1 MCGFLA
7 AFSTPPL
14 PESALRAGL
23 AQLRA
28 RGPDGE
34 GIWHED
40 GAWLGH
46 RRLAILDLDP
56 RATQP
61 MHSACGRY
69 VIAFNG
75 EIYNYRELRDQLQA
89 QGTIFRTTSDTEV
102 ILALFA
108 AHGQAMLPQLH
119 GMFAFAIW
127 DRHAQRAFI
136 ARDPYGIKPLYLA
149 RVADGIVLGSQVK
162 ALLATGLVDT
172 ASDARGQAGFW
183 LLGSVPEPHTG
194 YRDISA
200 LPAGHCAWIEHG
212 RAGAPQCWHDIGQ
225 HWRQAPHAALPEA
238 EVFGRVREALRE
250 SVARHLVADVP
261 VGVFLSGG
269 IDSGALAGLMVEAG
283 ARDLTGVT
291 IAYEE
296 FAGRHEDEAPV
307 AAALAAHY
315 GIAHH
320 VRRVGR
326 EEFLADLPRILEAMD
341 QPSIDG
347 INTWYASKAVAE
359 LGLKVVVSGVG
370 GDELF
375 QGYESFDQLPALVA
389 RWNALA
395 RIPGVP
401 ALARLAGRLQARRS
415 GNPRWQHAADWA
427 RSLEGA
433 WWLRRSLHA
442 PQELSARMGAAAAR
456 EGLDGFAAQPWVQ
469 AMTGPLPADPRLALG
484 QLESMTYLRNQLLR
498 DSDWASMAHGVELRT
513 PLVDAYLL
521 QQLQPLLGNFHRFPN
536 KRLLA
541 QAPRNPLPEAIITR
555 RKTGFG
561 IPVARWLAE
570 AGMGG
575 DSGSR
580 GWAVEVARR
589 QGWAL
594 REQHA
599 LDDQQVQA

>member
-1 MCGFLA
+1 MCGFVA
-7 AFSTPPL
+7 AFT
-14 PESALRAGL
+14 SAPVPTAALHAAL
-23 AQLRA
+23 AHMRD

-34 GIWHED
+34 GIWNED

-56 RATQP
+56 RAAQP
-61 MHSACGRY
+61 MHSDCGRY

-75 EIYNYRELRDQLQA
+75 EIYNYRELRAQLQA
-89 QGTIFRTTSDTEV
+89 QGVAFRTTSDTEV

-108 AHGQAMLPQLH
+108 AEGEAMLPKLH
-119 GMFAFAIW
+119 GMFGFAIW
-127 DRHAQRAFI
+127 DRQARRAFI

-149 RVADGIVLGSQVK
+149 TVQGGVILASQVQ
-162 ALLATGLVDT
+162 ALRVSGLLDD
-172 ASDARGQAGFW
+172 APDARGRAGFW
-183 LLGSVPEPHTG
+183 LLGSVPEPRTG
-194 YRDISA
+194 YRDIVA
-200 LPAGHCAWIEHG
+200 LPAGHHAWIEGG

-225 HWRQAPHAALPEA
+225 HWRQAPRDELPDE
-238 EVFGRVREALRE
+238 EVFGRVREALCE

-283 ARDLTGVT
+283 TCDLTGVT
-291 IAYEE
+291 IAYDE
-296 FAGRHEDEAPV
+296 FAGRHEDEAPI
-307 AAALAAHY
+307 AAAIAAHY

-326 EEFLADLPRILEAMD
+326 EEFLADLPRIFEAMD

-375 QGYESFDQLPALVA
+375 QGYESFDQLPKLQA
-389 RWNALA
+389 RWNFVS
-395 RIPGVP
+395 RIPGLLP
-401 ALARLAGRLQARRS
+401 TARLAGRLQARRS
-415 GNPRWQHAADWA
+415 GNPRWNNAADWA

-442 PQELSARMGAAAAR
+442 PQELLELMGPAHARAGL
-456 EGLDGFAAQPWVQ
+456 EGFVAEDWVRG
-469 AMTGPLPADPRLALG
+469 MTGPLPEVPRLALG
-484 QLESMTYLRNQLLR
+484 QIESMIYLRNQLLR

-521 QQLQPLLGNFHRFPN
+521 QQLQPLLGNFARFPH

-541 QAPRNPLPEAIITR
+541 EAPQKPLPEAIITR

-570 AGMGG
+570 AGIGG
-575 DSGSR
+575 GRGSR
-580 GWAVEVARR
+580 GWAAQVARR
-589 QGWAL
+589 QGW
-594 REQHA
+594 
-599 LDDQQVQA
+599 QA

>member
-34 GIWHED
+34 GIWHEE

-56 RATQP
+56 RAAQP
-61 MHSACGRY
+61 MHSPCGRY

-75 EIYNYRELRDQLQA
+75 EIYNFRELRAQLQA
-89 QGTIFRTTSDTEV
+89 QGVVFRTTSDTEV

-108 AHGQAMLPQLH
+108 AQGEAMLAQLH
-119 GMFAFAIW
+119 GMFAFALW
-127 DRHAQRAFI
+127 DRQARRAFI

-149 RVADGIVLGSQVK
+149 RVADGVIVGSQVK

-172 ASDARGQAGFW
+172 VPDARGQAGFW

-200 LPAGHCAWIEHG
+200 LPAGHCAWIEDG
-212 RAGAPQCWHDIGQ
+212 CAGALRCWDDIGR
-225 HWRQAPHAALPEA
+225 HWHQAPRAALPDA
-238 EVFGRVREALRE
+238 EVYQRVQEALRE

-269 IDSGALAGLMVEAG
+269 IDSGALAGLMIEAG

-326 EEFLADLPRILEAMD
+326 EEFLADLPCILEAMD

-375 QGYESFDQLPALVA
+375 QGYESFDQLPRLVA
-389 RWNALA
+389 RSNALA
-395 RIPGVP
+395 RIPGVS

-415 GNPRWQHAADWA
+415 GNLRWRHAADWS

-442 PQELSARMGAAAAR
+442 PEELPALMGVERAR
-456 EGLDGFAAQPWVQ
+456 ETLDASDVRGQVLAL
-469 AMTGPLPADPRLALG
+469 TGPLPADPRLALG

-521 QQLQPLLGNFHRFPN
+521 QQLQPLLGNFHRFSN

-575 DSGSR
+575 ETGSR

-589 QGWAL
+589 QGWVHHD
-594 REQHA
+594 QHEP
-599 LDDQQVQA
+599 QGQA

>member
-1 MCGFLA
+1 MCGLIA
-7 AFSTPPL
+7 AFSTAPFPDH
-14 PESALRAGL
+14 ALRTGL
-23 AQLRA
+23 AHMHA

-34 GIWHED
+34 GVWQED

-56 RATQP
+56 RAAQP

-75 EIYNYRELRDQLQA
+75 EIYNFHALRSELA
-89 QGTIFRTTSDTEV
+89 AAGASFRTESDTEV
-102 ILALFA
+102 LLELFA
-108 AHGQAMLPQLH
+108 REGLAVLPKLH
-119 GMFAFAIW
+119 GMFAFIIW
-127 DRHAQRAFI
+127 DRYTQRGLA
-136 ARDPYGIKPLYLA
+136 ARDPYGIKPLYVAQVAGGVMLA
-149 RVADGIVLGSQVK
+149 SQVK
-162 ALLATGLVDT
+162 ALMATGLVSNAVDVE
-172 ASDARGQAGFW
+172 GQAGFW
-183 LLGSVPEPHTG
+183 LLGSVPEPHTW
-194 YRDISA
+194 YRDIRA
-200 LPAGHCAWIEHG
+200 IPAGHYAWIE
-212 RAGAPQCWHDIGQ
+212 RNAISKTICWHDIGAG
-225 HWRQAPHAALPEA
+225 WRNTSPQRVPDDEVQA
-238 EVFGRVREALRE
+238 RVRAALRE

-283 ARDLTGVT
+283 AHGLTGVT
-291 IAYEE
+291 IAYDE

-307 AAALAAHY
+307 AAAIAAHY

-326 EEFLADLPRILEAMD
+326 EEFLADLPCILEAMD

-375 QGYESFDQLPALVA
+375 QGYESFDQLPKLVA

-401 ALARLAGRLQARRS
+401 ALARLVGRLQARRS
-415 GNPRWQHAADWA
+415 GNLRWQHVADWA

-521 QQLQPLLGNFHRFPN
+521 QQLQPLLGNFHRFSN

-575 DSGSR
+575 ETGSR

-589 QGWAL
+589 QGWVHHD
-594 REQHA
+594 QHEP
-599 LDDQQVQA
+599 QGQA

>member
-7 AFSTPPL
+7 AFSTAPL
-14 PESALRAGL
+14 ADAALHAGL

-34 GIWHED
+34 GVWQEA

-46 RRLAILDLDP
+46 RRLAILDLDT
-56 RATQP
+56 RAAQP

-75 EIYNYRELRDQLQA
+75 EIYNYRELRAQLQA
-89 QGTIFRTTSDTEV
+89 QGVAFRTTSDTEV
-102 ILALFA
+102 LLALFA
-108 AHGQAMLPQLH
+108 IHGEAMLPQLH
-119 GMFAFAIW
+119 GMFALAIW
-127 DRHAQRAFI
+127 DRQARRAFI

-149 RVADGIVLGSQVK
+149 RVADGVIVGSQVK

-172 ASDARGQAGFW
+172 APDAPGQAGFW

-225 HWRQAPHAALPEA
+225 HWRQASHAALPEA

-283 ARDLTGVT
+283 AHGLTGVT
-291 IAYEE
+291 IAYDE

-307 AAALAAHY
+307 AAAIAAHY

-326 EEFLADLPRILEAMD
+326 EEFLADLPCILEAMD

-375 QGYESFDQLPALVA
+375 QGYESFDQLPKLVA

-401 ALARLAGRLQARRS
+401 ALARLVGRLQARRS
-415 GNPRWQHAADWA
+415 GNLRWQHVADWA

-521 QQLQPLLGNFHRFPN
+521 QQLQPLLGNFHRFSN

-575 DSGSR
+575 ETGSR

-589 QGWAL
+589 QGWVHHD
-594 REQHA
+594 QHEP
-599 LDDQQVQA
+599 QGQA